1 VKKEKKAIVQI
12 LSKRYDILFGYLFGS
27 KAKGYANER
36 SDWDIALYINTSI
49 KQNGRWP
56 EFELEAQLSRAV
68 KATVQVT
75 ILNTPLPPVFAF
87 EILKDGILLIDR
99 GPNLRM
105 DFENKILRHYYDWQ
119 YFLNRQM
126 EAERYRSRIWVA

>member
-1 VKKEKKAIVQI
+1 MRQKIKPIIELLNKQPH
-12 LSKRYDILFGYLFGS
+12 ILFAYLFGS
-27 KAKGYANER
+27 KTKGYANDT
-36 SDWDIALYINTSI
+36 SDWDIAIYTKESI
-49 KQNGRWP
+49 KKNGLWP
-56 EFELEAQLSRAV
+56 AFELEARLSRAV

-105 DFENKILRHYYDWQ
+105 DFENKILRQYYDWQ

-126 EAERYRSRIWVA
+126 EAERYPSRI

>member
-1 VKKEKKAIVQI
+1 MRQKIEPIIELLNKQPH
-12 LSKRYDILFGYLFGS
+12 ILFAYLFGS
-27 KAKGYANER
+27 KAKGYANDT
-36 SDWDIALYINTSI
+36 SDWDIAIYTKESI
-49 KQNGRWP
+49 KKNGLWP
-56 EFELEAQLSRAV
+56 AFELEARLSRAV

-105 DFENKILRHYYDWQ
+105 DFENKILRQYYDWQ

-126 EAERYRSRIWVA
+126 KAERYPSRI

>member
-1 VKKEKKAIVQI
+1 MRQKIKPIIELLNKQPH
-12 LSKRYDILFGYLFGS
+12 ILFAYLFGS
-27 KAKGYANER
+27 KVKGYANEA
-36 SDWDIALYINTSI
+36 SDWDIAIYITDSI
-49 KQNGRWP
+49 REIGLWP
-56 EFELEAQLSRAV
+56 AFELEAQLSRAL

-75 ILNTPLPPVFAF
+75 ILNAPLPPVFAF

-105 DFENKILRHYYDWQ
+105 DFENKILRQYHDWQ

-126 EAERYRSRIWVA
+126 EAERHPSRI

>member
-1 VKKEKKAIVQI
+1 MMKQKMKPLIELLNKQPHITFA
-12 LSKRYDILFGYLFGS
+12 YLFGS

-36 SDWDIALYINTSI
+36 SDWDIAIYITESMKENLL
-49 KQNGRWP
+49 WP
-56 EFELEAQLSRAV
+56 AFELEAHLSRAV

-75 ILNTPLPPVFAF
+75 ILNRPLPPVFAF

-99 GPNLRM
+99 KPNLRM
-105 DFENKILRHYYDWQ
+105 EFENKILRHYYDWQ

-126 EAERYRSRIWVA
+126 KAERHRSRI

>member
-1 VKKEKKAIVQI
+1 VKQKIKPIIETLHKQRHIIFA
-12 LSKRYDILFGYLFGS
+12 YLFGS

-36 SDWDIALYINTSI
+36 SDWDIAIYVTESI
-49 KQNGRWP
+49 KRNGLWP
-56 EFELEAQLSRAV
+56 AFELEAQLSRAV

-105 DFENKILRHYYDWQ
+105 DFENRILRQYHDWQ

-126 EAERYRSRIWVA
+126 EAERRRSRV

>member
-1 VKKEKKAIVQI
+1 MKQKIKPLIELLNKQPHIIFA
-12 LSKRYDILFGYLFGS
+12 YLFGS

-36 SDWDIALYINTSI
+36 SDWDIAIYTTESI
-49 KQNGRWP
+49 KQNGLWP
-56 EFELEAQLSRAV
+56 AFELEAQLSRAV
-68 KATVQVT
+68 KASVQVT
-75 ILNTPLPPVFAF
+75 LLNTPLPPVFAF

-126 EAERYRSRIWVA
+126 DAERHRSRR

>member
-1 VKKEKKAIVQI
+1 VKQKIKPIVELLNKQPH
-12 LSKRYDILFGYLFGS
+12 ILFAYLFGS
-27 KAKGYANER
+27 KAKGYANET
-36 SDWDIALYINTSI
+36 SDWDIAIYMTGSI
-49 KQNGRWP
+49 RKNGLWP
-56 EFELEAQLSRAV
+56 AFELEAQLSRAA

-105 DFENKILRHYYDWQ
+105 DFENKVLRQYHDWQ

-126 EAERYRSRIWVA
+126 EAERHPPRI

>member
-1 VKKEKKAIVQI
+1 MKQKIKPIIELLNKKPHIIFA
-12 LSKRYDILFGYLFGS
+12 YLFGS

-36 SDWDIALYINTSI
+36 SDWDIAIYITESI
-49 KQNGRWP
+49 KQNGLWP
-56 EFELEAQLSRAV
+56 AFELEAQLSRAV

-126 EAERYRSRIWVA
+126 EAERHLQGM

>member
-1 VKKEKKAIVQI
+1 MKQKIKPIIELLNKQPHIIFA
-12 LSKRYDILFGYLFGS
+12 YLFGS

-36 SDWDIALYINTSI
+36 SDWDIAIYTTQSI
-49 KQNGRWP
+49 KQNGLWP
-56 EFELEAQLSRAV
+56 AFELEAQLSRAV

-99 GPNLRM
+99 EPNLRM

-119 YFLNRQM
+119 YFLKRQM
-126 EAERYRSRIWVA
+126 EAERHPSPR

>member
-1 VKKEKKAIVQI
+1 MKQKIRPIIELLNKQPHITFA
-12 LSKRYDILFGYLFGS
+12 YLFGS

-36 SDWDIALYINTSI
+36 SDWDIAIYMTDSI
-49 KQNGRWP
+49 KENGLWP
-56 EFELEAQLSRAV
+56 AFELEALLSRAV
-68 KATVQVT
+68 KETVQVT

-99 GPNLRM
+99 KPDLRIEI
-105 DFENKILRHYYDWQ
+105 ENRILRHYYDWQ

-126 EAERYRSRIWVA
+126 ESDRHRSRI

>member
-1 VKKEKKAIVQI
+1 MKQKTKPIIELLNKQPH
-12 LSKRYDILFGYLFGS
+12 ILFAYLFGS
-27 KAKGYANER
+27 KVKGYANER
-36 SDWDIALYINTSI
+36 SDWDIAIYITDSI
-49 KQNGRWP
+49 RENGRWP
-56 EFELEAQLSRAV
+56 AFELEAQLSRAV

-99 GPNLRM
+99 KPNLRM

-126 EAERYRSRIWVA
+126 EVERHRSRI

>member
-1 VKKEKKAIVQI
+1 MKQKIKPIIELLNKKPHIIFA
-12 LSKRYDILFGYLFGS
+12 YLFGS

-36 SDWDIALYINTSI
+36 SDWDIAIYITESI
-49 KQNGRWP
+49 KQNGLWP
-56 EFELEAQLSRAV
+56 AFELEAQLSRAV

-126 EAERYRSRIWVA
+126 EAEQYLQGM

>member
-1 VKKEKKAIVQI
+1 MRQKIKPIIELLNKQPHITFA
-12 LSKRYDILFGYLFGS
+12 YLFGS

-36 SDWDIALYINTSI
+36 SDWDIAIYTKQSI

-56 EFELEAQLSRAV
+56 AFELEAQLSRAV

-119 YFLNRQM
+119 YFLKRQM
-126 EAERYRSRIWVA
+126 EAERHPSPR

>member
-1 VKKEKKAIVQI
+1 MKQKTKPIIELLNKQPH
-12 LSKRYDILFGYLFGS
+12 ILFAYLFGS
-27 KAKGYANER
+27 RVKGYANKR
-36 SDWDIALYINTSI
+36 SDWDIAIYTTDSI
-49 KQNGRWP
+49 RENGRWP
-56 EFELEAQLSRAV
+56 AFELEARLSRAV

-99 GPNLRM
+99 ELNLRM

-126 EAERYRSRIWVA
+126 EVERHRSRI

>member
-1 VKKEKKAIVQI
+1 MKQKIKPIIALLNKQPNIIFA
-12 LSKRYDILFGYLFGS
+12 YLFGS

-36 SDWDIALYINTSI
+36 SDWDIAIYTTELI

-56 EFELEAQLSRAV
+56 AFELEAQLSRAV

-99 GPNLRM
+99 GPNLRI

-119 YFLNRQM
+119 YFLKRQM
-126 EAERYRSRIWVA
+126 EAERHPSPR

>member
-1 VKKEKKAIVQI
+1 MKQKIKPIIELLNKQPH
-12 LSKRYDILFGYLFGS
+12 ILFAYLFGS

-36 SDWDIALYINTSI
+36 SDWDVAIYTKESI
-49 KQNGRWP
+49 KKNGLWP
-56 EFELEAQLSRAV
+56 AFELEAQLSRAV

-105 DFENKILRHYYDWQ
+105 NFENKILRHYYDWQ
-119 YFLNRQM
+119 YFLKRQM
-126 EAERYRSRIWVA
+126 EAERHPSPR

>member
-1 VKKEKKAIVQI
+1 MKQKIKPIIELLNKKPHIIFA
-12 LSKRYDILFGYLFGS
+12 YLFGS

-36 SDWDIALYINTSI
+36 SDWDIAIYITESI
-49 KQNGRWP
+49 KQNGLWP
-56 EFELEAQLSRAV
+56 AFELEAQLSRAV

-126 EAERYRSRIWVA
+126 EAERHLRGM

>member
-1 VKKEKKAIVQI
+1 MKQKIKPIIALLNKQPNIIFA
-12 LSKRYDILFGYLFGS
+12 YLFGS

-36 SDWDIALYINTSI
+36 SDWDIAIYTTELI

-56 EFELEAQLSRAV
+56 AFELEAQLSRAV

-99 GPNLRM
+99 GPNLRI

-119 YFLNRQM
+119 YFLKRQM
-126 EAERYRSRIWVA
+126 EAERQQSRG

>member
-1 VKKEKKAIVQI
+1 MKQKVKPIIELLNKKPH
-12 LSKRYDILFGYLFGS
+12 ILFAYLFGS

-36 SDWDIALYINTSI
+36 SDWDIAIFIKDSI
-49 KQNGRWP
+49 RENGLWP
-56 EFELEAQLSRAV
+56 AFELEAQLSRAV

-87 EILKDGILLIDR
+87 EILKDGILLVDR

-105 DFENKILRHYYDWQ
+105 DFENKILRQYHDWQ

-126 EAERYRSRIWVA
+126 EAERHPSRI

>member
-1 VKKEKKAIVQI
+1 MKQNIKPIIDLLNKQPH
-12 LSKRYDILFGYLFGS
+12 ILFAYLFGS
-27 KAKGYANER
+27 KVKGHANER
-36 SDWDIALYINTSI
+36 SDWDIAIYITDSI
-49 KQNGRWP
+49 RKNGLWP
-56 EFELEAQLSRAV
+56 AFELEAQLSRAV

-87 EILKDGILLIDR
+87 EILKDSILLIDR
-99 GPNLRM
+99 EPNLRM

-126 EAERYRSRIWVA
+126 EVERHRSRI

>member
-1 VKKEKKAIVQI
+1 MKQKIKPIIELLNKQPHIV
-12 LSKRYDILFGYLFGS
+12 FAYLFGS

-36 SDWDIALYINTSI
+36 SDWDIAIYTTQSI
-49 KQNGRWP
+49 KQNGLWP
-56 EFELEAQLSRAV
+56 AFELEAQLSRAV

-99 GPNLRM
+99 EPNLRM

-119 YFLNRQM
+119 YFLRRQM
-126 EAERYRSRIWVA
+126 EADRHRSRT

>member
-1 VKKEKKAIVQI
+1 MRQKIKPIIELLNKQPH
-12 LSKRYDILFGYLFGS
+12 ILFAYLFGS
-27 KAKGYANER
+27 KAKGYANDT
-36 SDWDIALYINTSI
+36 SDWDIAIYTKESI
-49 KQNGRWP
+49 KKNGLWP
-56 EFELEAQLSRAV
+56 AFELEARLSRAV

-105 DFENKILRHYYDWQ
+105 DFENKILRQYYDWQ

-126 EAERYRSRIWVA
+126 KAERYPSRI

>member
-1 VKKEKKAIVQI
+1 MKQKIKPIIELLNKKPHIIFA
-12 LSKRYDILFGYLFGS
+12 YLFGS
-27 KAKGYANER
+27 KAKGYANQR
-36 SDWDIALYINTSI
+36 SDWDIAIYITESI
-49 KQNGRWP
+49 KQNGLWP
-56 EFELEAQLSRAV
+56 AFELEAQLSRAV

-126 EAERYRSRIWVA
+126 EAERHLQGM

>member
-1 VKKEKKAIVQI
+1 MMKQKMKPLIELLNKQPHIIFA
-12 LSKRYDILFGYLFGS
+12 YLFGS

-36 SDWDIALYINTSI
+36 SDWDIAIYITESMKENLL
-49 KQNGRWP
+49 WP
-56 EFELEAQLSRAV
+56 AFELEAHLSRAV

-75 ILNTPLPPVFAF
+75 ILNRPLPPVFAF

-99 GPNLRM
+99 KPNLRM
-105 DFENKILRHYYDWQ
+105 EFENKILRHYYDWQ

-126 EAERYRSRIWVA
+126 DAERHRSRI